1 MDNLT
6 NTEPLL
12 ARRPGVELHYSQR
25 PMPGN
30 SGANGTQHTVAL
42 EYGTDSEQD
51 ELLMLVHSCLGDRG
65 QRLPHGTTFLATLV
79 GSQFRVVDSGAR
91 RLARSGGACS
101 PGCFNHVNQ
110 RRGAFPRKR
119 PTGTPARGRFN
130 GGSRSPGLWICAAV
144 WPSRLPFGTS
154 DTIRQPLAAYS
165 CRRSSGTVAFVTHQ
179 VPS

>member
-91 RLARSGGACS
+91 RLARSVLAGLLQSCQPASGRISSQATHRDPS
-101 PGCFNHVNQ
+101 PRTFQ
-110 RRGAFPRKR
+110 RWQQVSWPVDLCCCLAFP
-119 PTGTPARGRFN
+119 
-130 GGSRSPGLWICAAV
+130 AAF
-144 WPSRLPFGTS
+144 R
-154 DTIRQPLAAYS
+154 
-165 CRRSSGTVAFVTHQ
+165 HQ
-179 VPS
+179 